1 MVVDDQ
7 FMSTEHAEIV
17 SSPVGFILKD
27 SGSTN
32 GTFVNEKR
40 IADHELVDND
50 VFTMGQTNFK
60 FKSIN

>member
-1 MVVDDQ
+1 VVDDQ

-17 SSPVGFILKD
+17 SSPAGFILKD